1 MDYEGTKRNVGPP
14 GHPYGAAHVAILER
28 DGGMSSMC
36 RGRASIFRDDYLGIR
51 ENRVTHTHTHTHSLI
66 GAHRAL
72 VYSFLRRYA
81 RGGHSFSEGG
91 PPFSVSA
98 RLPLCLLS
106 GQSAPPPCASD
117 GSSRSAASLLLCRR
131 GGRRGCAPTHD
142 FDGKKLTIKNM
153 TIWKN

>member
-1 MDYEGTKRNVGPP
+1 MDYEGTMRNVGPP
-14 GHPYGAAHVAILER
+14 GHPYGAACVAILER

-36 RGRASIFRDDYLGIR
+36 RGWASIFPDDYLGIR
-51 ENRVTHTHTHTHSLI
+51 KNRVTHSLI
-66 GAHRAL
+66 GAHRSL

-81 RGGHSFSEGG
+81 RGGHSFPEGG

-106 GQSAPPPCASD
+106 GQSAPPCASD
-117 GSSRSAASLLLCRR
+117 GSSRSAASPLLCRR

>member
-14 GHPYGAAHVAILER
+14 AHPYGAAHVAILER

-51 ENRVTHTHTHTHSLI
+51 KNRVTHSLI

-72 VYSFLRRYA
+72 IFTEIRK
-81 RGGHSFSEGG
+81 GGHSFPEGG

-106 GQSAPPPCASD
+106 GQSAPRVRRTDPPVPPHLPCCAVVAEGED
-117 GSSRSAASLLLCRR
+117 VPPLMI
-131 GGRRGCAPTHD
+131 
-142 FDGKKLTIKNM
+142 LTAKS
-153 TIWKN
+153 

>member
-36 RGRASIFRDDYLGIR
+36 RGRASIFPDDYLEIR
-51 ENRVTHTHTHTHSLI
+51 KNRVTHSLI

-106 GQSAPPPCASD
+106 GQSAPVCVGRILPF
-117 GSSRSAASLLLCRR
+117 RR
-131 GGRRGCAPTHD
+131 ISPAVPLWRKGRTCPTHD

>member
-14 GHPYGAAHVAILER
+14 GHPYGAACVAILER

-36 RGRASIFRDDYLGIR
+36 RGRASIFPDDYLGIR
-51 ENRVTHTHTHTHSLI
+51 KNRVTHTHTHTHSLI

-81 RGGHSFSEGG
+81 RAATLF
-91 PPFSVSA
+91 PRVVRPFPCPHVCPSA
-98 RLPLCLLS
+98 SSRGS
-106 GQSAPPPCASD
+106 QPPPCASD
-117 GSSRSAASLLLCRR
+117 GSSRSAASPLLCRR
-131 GGRRGCAPTHD
+131 GGRGGRALTHD